1 VNDVPVEVGQA
12 VLSFA
17 GKEVAQIV
25 STDPILAVVEV
36 AERNLNGLHVGDQAE
51 LRLVTGH
58 KAQGQVRFISKSASQ
73 GTRTYRVEVEIP
85 NKDGFIPDGI
95 TSEVA
100 VPLAPVPAVR
110 VPRSALTFSS
120 SGELGV
126 RIVDPTNKV
135 VFVPVAVIDDQQQV
149 MWVGGVADAARVI
162 VQGQD
167 FVREGQEVEAVDA
180 EQPKTAE
187 R

>member
-1 VNDVPVEVGQA
+1 
-12 VLSFA
+12 
-17 GKEVAQIV
+17 
-25 STDPILAVVEV
+25 
-36 AERNLNGLHVGDQAE
+36 
-51 LRLVTGH
+51 
-58 KAQGQVRFISKSASQ
+58 
-73 GTRTYRVEVEIP
+73 
-85 NKDGFIPDGI
+85 
-95 TSEVA
+95 
-100 VPLAPVPAVR
+100 
-110 VPRSALTFSS
+110 
-120 SGELGV
+120 V